1 MLENISRVEFW
12 RSVSQFKK
20 KTKES
25 LCLVFR
31 FSTKR
36 EIKEFHVVVVQWR
49 QRNVQKYLMHVQS
62 CCFAYLYKGPSTR
75 ILFCLETDIYFL
87 RFSLPSTLTNAV
99 KTVNETHLFNN
110 ALQSGDFR
118 KPTRLFFYV
127 WTDENCFEFGIRWC
141 HTPFTSSITHAQ

>member
-62 CCFAYLYKGPSTR
+62 CCFAYLRARPHVFVFVWKRIFIFSGSAYLPHSLMQWKRSTKR
-75 ILFCLETDIYFL
+75 T
-87 RFSLPSTLTNAV
+87 FSITLSRVEIFENLLGFSFTCGRT
-99 KTVNETHLFNN
+99 KTVSNSEYDDVIHHI
-110 ALQSGDFR
+110 
-118 KPTRLFFYV
+118 RL
-127 WTDENCFEFGIRWC
+127 
-141 HTPFTSSITHAQ
+141 A